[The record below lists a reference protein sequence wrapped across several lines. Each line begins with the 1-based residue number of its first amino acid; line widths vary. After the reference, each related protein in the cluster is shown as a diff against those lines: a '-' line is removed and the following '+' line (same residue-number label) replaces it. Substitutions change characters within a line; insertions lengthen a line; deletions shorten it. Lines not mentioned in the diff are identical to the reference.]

1 MMSDQEDSKR
11 KDRASKREVSK
22 VYDAIVK
29 ANLLGP
35 SNDIELETGQRMSE
49 ILNSLSPDE
58 FNAVQKAVMAAS
70 NKLELVLKSFSLDYG
85 LTNAETGLL
94 RSQLE
99 GKTIVDHAC
108 ANGVSFCF
116 PRLTPTTYSLSAV
129 ARACRRSRA
138 ALLPALGNPI

>member
-108 ANGVSFCF
+108 ANGVSVN
-116 PRLTPTTYSLSAV
+116 T
-129 ARACRRSRA
+129 ARTHMRHLLDKTGA
-138 ALLPALGNPI
+138 ANQLDLLRMVRDMGG